1 MPALAFRSMKLA
13 SLPAVPTLLLTPSV
27 EEDDRRGSCSSFRQG
42 QKKRGSCGYCS
53 AVRLISLVVSDA
65 LSRSGANMKTKH
77 LVKISG
83 VWSLLTLG
91 TLLLFGSMGTHDIE
105 FYLVTVPCGMLL
117 IGALAT
123 LLICKIVERRHAGR

>member
-1 MPALAFRSMKLA
+1 M
-13 SLPAVPTLLLTPSV
+13 
-27 EEDDRRGSCSSFRQG
+27 
-42 QKKRGSCGYCS
+42 
-53 AVRLISLVVSDA
+53 
-65 LSRSGANMKTKH
+65 
-77 LVKISG
+77 

-117 IGALAT
+117 IGALAI